1 MKKNLLSII
10 AFIMAV
16 IMIAGVLASCGGETE
31 TTSATTTAGE
41 SEQTTESSKA
51 TEEKTTESSE
61 TEPKTNETTVP
72 TDNGTTESESLTD
85 SNSDAATET
94 ETVTDT
100 DSQTETETE
109 TESGTDEPEAV
120 LKPDLSE
127 KYGDSIVYADSLKNN
142 VTAYYA
148 SGKREDVV
156 FENME
161 MKLEYGLTAARD
173 QQVTYLKSKNGKSYV
188 ENSIDVFVR
197 MNDGYTYY
205 AKNSY
210 SEAVFNIYRFGYYYY
225 QMRMEGQTFS
235 TEGTVTDE
243 LSVDYKSP
251 SGANDLKVRYKNKVL
266 MIQVDDD
273 ANDPYFTI
281 NSSLDVDASKY
292 TMLEITV
299 KAEGPAANNC
309 DLFYVA
315 GSATGFSGEQR
326 VDFNVA
332 TDGEFHTYR
341 IPLYTGKDYTGTVKA
356 LRLDVNGAGASFEIK
371 DIKFLGMDVGNAP
384 KYLSMS
390 RNFNIYSDKM
400 HHVLQVAATE
410 TTENI
415 AEFGMLTKIDASTV
429 AKVVVKDKNGTH
441 YDFEGIDWDSAEY
454 VGFDIIDAGIFGY
467 ILPYDGKGGKLSVE
481 LVDGVYVIEQTMAPE
496 GGKVIPSRTTFNEE
510 MHYYNWVSGGNTND
524 FYMGQRIYTDD
535 NHDFEEFL
543 YEAFCER
550 NPLTKFKVID
560 KSSTEAEYFG
570 YDSLRGIYRFNMG
583 GAPGGFSTPYYKEQN
598 RHFRTSFFVNGD
610 DIDRKIYVMTYTTVG
625 QLECAV
631 LLDEDDVML
640 PLSLE
645 VGKNFSEQ
653 GGERNLYNL
662 DDATYGEVI
671 FPLVVKADSKTEY
684 GVLNLYQNWG
694 KYPLKQLSWIQFF
707 SPYYHLSTGVTETN
721 CILPWTFTDRAWYN
735 TLPDHRGMSA
745 PLWATQ
751 PQHTSAG
758 EHDWLRYVD
767 SEGNVVRAE
776 NVLNTI
782 DSYGPTYADVKM
794 DYITYDGKMKVSYTH
809 TEMPQVDENRAYY
822 EMTYEVLD
830 DITINNFVTDFQF
843 YKVDPNDGTG
853 LYQKVGYLNE
863 NNESVVVEA
872 NQSTTPVKYVLGKD
886 CPYFSFFDM
895 DNHSDSNGYAN
906 LSFLVYNSEFVIG
919 GEKAEPS
926 FAIVNYSDTVYVT
939 LNIEE
944 QTTLKAGDKFTIN
957 AILLPWGSHL
967 LDDGIIDKAN
977 NNYEYTMTLP
987 DGTLYEDKNVRD
999 VRKNTLKNP
1008 LTAVAGENCQ
1018 VIESVFVPKVKSTNG
1033 ESVEFTL
1040 TGGYNNVVVRAYG
1053 FKKMTVPVIYE
1064 KIDGEW
1070 QLYEVSSKDDEK
1082 FGHNYDGYCIHYDGD
1097 SFSYSFVTTMDGM
1110 TDRTFKIVAD
1120 GNYKKW
1126 PKETF
1131 SGLEREDLL
1140 QVYADPTEIKELDGD
1155 TVLKNEFASALEVMK
1170 DEGGEYEYLRVFGGG
1185 LDAKYAEG
1193 YAIVY
1198 KPANANLGAGKY
1210 LAVKYRFGAENTE
1223 VVNRFEFYMSTETNN
1238 PGEAGCFSTNAV
1250 KSDGEW
1256 HLLIIDLEKV
1266 NQNNFSKNWV
1276 AADDGKYYPKLIRFD
1291 FFDKKMPEESYID
1304 IAFVGIDESIE
1315 NIVKLAED
1323 VSSASMFEGS
1333 KEYKVDV
1340 TTGEVVSLYPDIPE
1354 TLVQS
1359 ESGYTQADLEFGAHL
1374 DYINGKTCVL
1384 MSGSSS
1390 GVVGYQL
1397 MGNAIA
1403 DIDIENSATVAG
1415 HNLVLAGWC
1424 VLEGGVDRYVW
1435 SADGGKTWYD
1445 VETYGKEIDPAY
1457 QALVDAAYE
1466 RTNKTVGFTID
1477 KDGANSAFQGAS
1489 GNSPTG
1495 LSCNLEEY
1503 KGQKVDV
1510 IIGAVPAKDTT
1521 TIQPLFYIGQV
1532 TVAE

>member
-1 MKKNLLSII
+1 MKKILLSII
-10 AFIMAV
+10 ALILATIML
-16 IMIAGVLASCGGETE
+16 AGTLASCGGDTE

-41 SEQTTESSKA
+41 SEPTTESSKA

-61 TEPKTNETTVP
+61 NEPEQNETTVP
-72 TDNGTTESESLTD
+72 AEDDTTGRD
-85 SNSDAATET
+85 SATET

-100 DSQTETETE
+100 DSQTETETGSE
-109 TESGTDEPEAV
+109 DGTDEPEAV
-120 LKPDLSE
+120 LKPELSE

-142 VTAYYA
+142 VTAYYT

-161 MKLEYGLTAARD
+161 MGLEYVLTASRD
-173 QQVTYLKSKNGKSYV
+173 QQVTALKNKDGKTYV
-188 ENSIDVFVR
+188 DNTMDVFVR

-210 SEAVFNIYRFGYYYY
+210 SESVFNIYRFGYYYY
-225 QMRMEGQTFS
+225 QMRLEGQTFS
-235 TEGTVTDE
+235 AEGTVTEE
-243 LSVDYKSP
+243 LPIDYKSP
-251 SGANDLKVRYKNKVL
+251 SGEHDLKVRYKNKML
-266 MIQVDDD
+266 TIQVDDD
-273 ANDPYFTI
+273 ASDPFFTI
-281 NSSLDVDASKY
+281 NSSLSVSADKY
-292 TMLEITV
+292 TMLEITI
-299 KAEGPAANNC
+299 KADSTAANNC

-315 GSATGFSGEQR
+315 GSASSFSGEQR
-326 VDFNVA
+326 VPFNIA

-356 LRLDVNGAGASFEIK
+356 LRLDVNGAGASFDVS
-371 DIKFLGMDVGNAP
+371 DIKFLGVDVGDAP
-384 KYLSMS
+384 KYLSICRS
-390 RNFNIYSDKM
+390 FNVYSDKM

-415 AEFGMLTKIDASTV
+415 VEFGMLTKIDASTV

-441 YDFEGIDWDSAEY
+441 YDFEEIDWDSAEY

-467 ILPYDGKGGKLSVE
+467 ILPYDGKGGKIKVE
-481 LVDGVYVIEQTMAPE
+481 LVDGVYVVEQTMAPAD
-496 GGKVIPSRTTFNEE
+496 GKVIPSRTTFNEE
-510 MHYYNWVSGGNTND
+510 MNYYNWVSGGNTND

-560 KSSTEAEYFG
+560 KSSTDAKYSG
-570 YDSLRGIYRFNMG
+570 YDSLRGIYWFTMG
-583 GAPGGFSTPYYKEQN
+583 GAPGGFSTPYYKEPN
-598 RHFRTSFFVNGD
+598 RHYRTGFYVNGD

-625 QLECAV
+625 QLENAV
-631 LLDEDDVML
+631 LLDENDVML
-640 PLSLE
+640 PISLE

-653 GGERNLYNL
+653 HGDRNLYNL

-671 FPLVVKADSKTEY
+671 FPVVVKADKKYEY
-684 GVLNLYQNWG
+684 GVVNLYQNWG

-721 CILPWTFTDRAWYN
+721 CILPWTFTDRVWYN

-745 PLWATQ
+745 PHWEDQ
-751 PQHTSAG
+751 PQHVSAG

-767 SEGNVVRAE
+767 SDGNVVRAE

-794 DYITYDGKMKVSYTH
+794 DYVTYDGKMKVSYTH
-809 TEMPQVDENRAYY
+809 TEMPQTDENRAYY

-830 DITINNFVTDFQF
+830 DITINNFVTDFQI
-843 YKVDPNDGTG
+843 YKVDPNDATG

-863 NNESVVVEA
+863 KNESVVVA
-872 NQSTTPVKYVLGKD
+872 SNQSATPVKYVLGND

-895 DNHSDSNGYAN
+895 DNHSDKNGYAN
-906 LSFLVYNSEFVIG
+906 LAFLVYNSEFVIG
-919 GEKAEPS
+919 GEKAEPN
-926 FAIVNYSDTVYVT
+926 FAIVNYKDTVYVT

-967 LDDGIIDKAN
+967 YEDGVINLDAFPP
-977 NNYEYTMTLP
+977 NYEYDMVLDEATNER
-987 DGTLYEDKNVRD
+987 YEDKNVRD
-999 VRKNTLKNP
+999 VRENTIKNP
-1008 LTAVAGENCQ
+1008 LTAVAGENCE

-1033 ESVEFTL
+1033 ESAEFTL
-1040 TGGYNNVVVRAYG
+1040 TGGYNNVAVRVYG
-1053 FKKMTVPVIYE
+1053 FTKMTVPVIYE

-1070 QLYEVSSKDDEK
+1070 QLYEVSSDDDEK
-1082 FGHNYDGYCIHYDGD
+1082 YGHKYDGYCIHYDGD
-1097 SFSYSFVTTMDGM
+1097 GFSYSFVTTMDGES
-1110 TDRTFKIVAD
+1110 DRTFKIVAD

-1131 SGLEREDLL
+1131 GSLEREDHL
-1140 QVYADPTEIKELDGD
+1140 QIYADPTEIKEIDGN
-1155 TVLKNEFASALEVMK
+1155 TVLNLGFASALEVLK
-1170 DEGGEYEYLRVFGGG
+1170 DEGSEYEYLRIFGGG
-1185 LDAKYAEG
+1185 LDAKHGEG
-1193 YAIVY
+1193 YATVY
-1198 KPANANLGAGKY
+1198 KPANANKGTGKY

-1223 VVNRFEFYMSTETNN
+1223 KVNVFEFFMSTETNN

-1266 NQNNFSKNWV
+1266 NQNNFQNNWK
-1276 AADDGKYYPKLIRFD
+1276 AADDEKYYPQFIRFD
-1291 FFDKKMPEESYID
+1291 FFDKRMSEESYID
-1304 IAFVGIDESIE
+1304 IAFVGMDESIE

-1323 VSSASMFEGS
+1323 VSSAAMFEGS
-1333 KEYKVDV
+1333 KEYRVNV
-1340 TTGEVVSLYPDIPE
+1340 ITGEVVSLYPDIPE

-1359 ESGYTQADLEFGAHL
+1359 ESGYTQADLEFGAQL
-1374 DYINGKTCVL
+1374 DYINSTALSL
-1384 MSGSSS
+1384 MSGSAGY
-1390 GVVGYQL
+1390 GVSGYQL
-1397 MGNAIA
+1397 MGNTIA
-1403 DIDIENSATVAG
+1403 DMDVTDSATVAG
-1415 HNLVLAGWC
+1415 YNLVFAGWC
-1424 VLEGGVDRYVW
+1424 AMEGGVDRYVW
-1435 SADGGKTWYD
+1435 SADGGKTWFD
-1445 VETYGKEIDPAY
+1445 AEDYGITPGEANSAI
-1457 QALVDAAYE
+1457 LAAGYG
-1466 RTNKTVGFTID
+1466 RSNKTVEF
-1477 KDGANSAFQGAS
+1477 SAAVEGVNGTFQGS
-1489 GNSPTG
+1489 GGNNPRG
-1495 LSCNLEEY
+1495 LACDLEAY
-1503 KGQKVDV
+1503 KGQTVNV
-1510 IIGAVPAKDTT
+1510 IIGAVSAKDTT

-1532 TVAE
+1532 NVAE